1 MKNKILTA
9 LLSAVIAMGLW
20 LYVVSYVSPDF
31 EVEFKNVPVTLQG
44 EVLLQDRDLM
54 ITTTELPTVTLHL
67 EGNRADL
74 NKLNSSNI
82 AIVVDVSRIDDAG
95 THKLSYTPSYPGNVA
110 GNSITVVNRDPDG
123 ITLEVERRERKS
135 VPVDV
140 QYIGSLPQDYM
151 ADKENKELDYESV
164 NIIGPES
171 VIDRIAM
178 ARIGVNL
185 EGQMETISQ
194 KFQYTLCDEKGEPV
208 DAAMVSTDVEAIT
221 MTLKVMRVKEIE
233 LKLNVVDGG
242 GATKENTTIDI
253 QPKTI
258 LISGS
263 DSLLAG
269 IDSLDLGTIDLG
281 EMLEDTTLTFPIKL
295 PEGVTNETGVAEA
308 TVDVKF
314 PDMVTKKLTVTDI
327 QAINVPAGMKV
338 DLVTKRL
345 EITIRGRKDVVD
357 KVKPE
362 DITVTV
368 DFTDEQIGTATVKA
382 EFTITVEDVGAVGV
396 YNVTAKVQEA

>member
-9 LLSAVIAMGLW
+9 LLSAVIAAGLW
-20 LYVVSYVSPDF
+20 LYVVSYVSPNF

-95 THKLSYTPSYPGNVA
+95 THTLTYTPSYPGNVA
-110 GNSITVVNRDPDG
+110 SGSITVLNRDPDG

-140 QYIGSLPQDYM
+140 QYIGTLPQDYM
-151 ADKENKELDYESV
+151 ADKENKELDYDHV
-164 NIIGPES
+164 NIVGPKS

-194 KFQYTLCDEKGEPV
+194 QFQYTLCDEKGEPV
-208 DAAMVSTDVEAIT
+208 DAAMVSTDVESIT
-221 MTLKVMRVKEIE
+221 MTLKIMRVKEIE
-233 LKLNVVDGG
+233 LKLNVIEGG
-242 GATKENTTIDI
+242 GATVENSTIDL

-263 DSLLAG
+263 DSLLEG
-269 IDSLDLGTIDLG
+269 IDSLELGTINLA
-281 EMLEDTTLTFPIKL
+281 EMLEDETLTFPIKL

-314 PDMVTKKLTVTDI
+314 PDLVTKKLTVTDI
-327 QAINVPAGMKV
+327 QAINIPAGLKV

-345 EITIRGRKDVVD
+345 EVTIRGHKDVLD

-368 DFTDEQIGTATVKA
+368 DFTNEQVGTATVKA
-382 EFTITVEDVGAVGV
+382 VFTITVDGVGAVGV
-396 YNVTAKVQEA
+396 YNVTAKVQET